1 MVGQVINL
9 TGSGALNWTAIGSVI
24 AGMALF
30 ITVLTLVSLRGA
42 RLAKMESDISYMR
55 RDLDQL
61 LRLYKLV
68 PAEEQEKRQRR

>member
-1 MVGQVINL
+1 MGTPN
-9 TGSGALNWTAIGSVI
+9 ALNWTAIGSII
-24 AGMALF
+24 AGMAFFL
-30 ITVLTLVSLRGA
+30 TVLTLVSLRGA

-68 PAEEQEKRQRR
+68 PAEEQERKQRR

>member
-1 MVGQVINL
+1 MTTPN
-9 TGSGALNWTAIGSVI
+9 ALNWTAIGSII
-24 AGMALF
+24 AGLAFFL
-30 ITVLTLVSLRGA
+30 TVLTLVSLRGA

>member
-1 MVGQVINL
+1 MVGRVIDMATQN
-9 TGSGALNWTAIGSVI
+9 ALNWTAIGSVI

-68 PAEEQEKRQRR
+68 PTEEQDKRQRR